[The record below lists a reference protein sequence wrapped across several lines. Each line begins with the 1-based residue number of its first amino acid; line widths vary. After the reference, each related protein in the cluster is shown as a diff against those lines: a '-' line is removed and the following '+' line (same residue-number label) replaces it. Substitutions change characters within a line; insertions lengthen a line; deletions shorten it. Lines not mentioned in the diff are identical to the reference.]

1 LDGTTPIVLTDVERP
16 LGPAAR
22 SRSTTLT
29 WVIPA
34 LDANTTYGLNLS
46 IQPIGTPTPT

>member
-1 LDGTTPIVLTDVERP
+1 M
-16 LGPAAR
+16 
-22 SRSTTLT
+22 

-46 IQPIGTPTPT
+46 VQPIGTPPSTYDISVSDVTLVVEASQPS